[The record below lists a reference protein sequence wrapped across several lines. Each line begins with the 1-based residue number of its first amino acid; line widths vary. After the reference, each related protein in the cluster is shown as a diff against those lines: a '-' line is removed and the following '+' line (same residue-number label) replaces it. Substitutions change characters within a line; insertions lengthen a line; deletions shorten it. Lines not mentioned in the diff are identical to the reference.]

1 MKHGVG
7 QKQNIQRMCFITL
20 MREDF
25 LTMEPDNGFYSKE
38 LFMKYVDHLVKSMEW
53 LSEDERVVFIG
64 QSVSYSGNSIFNTLK
79 TVPDSRKIETPVF
92 EETQMGL
99 SIGMAMEGFV
109 PVTCYPR
116 FDFLLCA
123 VNQLVN
129 HLDKMEEMT
138 RGAFKPRV
146 IVRTSIGAK
155 TPLDG
160 GVQHT
165 QDHTEAFKLL
175 LEHMEVVKLEN
186 KEQIIPAYKHALL
199 REDSKPT
206 LIVEYGEYYNQ

>member
-1 MKHGVG
+1 MEY
-7 QKQNIQRMCFITL
+7 L
-20 MREDF
+20 AEDPRVIF
-25 LTMEPDNGFYSKE
+25 L
-38 LFMKYVDHLVKSMEW
+38 
-53 LSEDERVVFIG
+53 G
-64 QSVSYSGNSIFNTLK
+64 QSVKYSGNSIYNTLK
-79 TVPDSRKIETPVF
+79 TIDDSKKIEMPVF

-99 SIGMAMEGFV
+99 SIGLAMEGFV

-116 FDFLLCA
+116 FDFLLLA

-155 TPLDG
+155 VPLNG
-160 GVQHT
+160 GLQHT
-165 QDHTEAFKLL
+165 QNHTEAFKQLL
-175 LEHMEVVKLEN
+175 KNVEVVLLEN
-186 KEQIIPAYKHALL
+186 KEDIFPAYQKALT
-199 REDSKPT
+199 RDDSKST